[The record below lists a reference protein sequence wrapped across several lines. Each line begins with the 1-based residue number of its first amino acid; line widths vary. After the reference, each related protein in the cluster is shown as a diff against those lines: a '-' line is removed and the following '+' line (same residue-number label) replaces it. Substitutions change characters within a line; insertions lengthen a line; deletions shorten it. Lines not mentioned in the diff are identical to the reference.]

1 VCVCVC
7 VRGARAR
14 AGILMLSFVC
24 LVVGN
29 DCLERLSAD
38 RQRQVLHINWFFE
51 RRVTTYCIGAYGL
64 LADVL
69 LRQLTLTLTLIPNF

>member
-1 VCVCVC
+1 MCIRDRCVC
-7 VRGARAR
+7 

-38 RQRQVLHINWFFE
+38 RQVLHINWFFE